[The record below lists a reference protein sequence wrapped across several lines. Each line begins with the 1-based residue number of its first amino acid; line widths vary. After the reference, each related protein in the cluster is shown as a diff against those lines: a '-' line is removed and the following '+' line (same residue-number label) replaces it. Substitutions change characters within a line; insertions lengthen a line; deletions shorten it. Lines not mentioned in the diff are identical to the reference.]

1 MPTKCTIKAVRGRIF
16 RGMET
21 GVRGVLDEG
30 IKDS

>member
-1 MPTKCTIKAVRGRIF
+1 MLTKCTFEVVRGRIF